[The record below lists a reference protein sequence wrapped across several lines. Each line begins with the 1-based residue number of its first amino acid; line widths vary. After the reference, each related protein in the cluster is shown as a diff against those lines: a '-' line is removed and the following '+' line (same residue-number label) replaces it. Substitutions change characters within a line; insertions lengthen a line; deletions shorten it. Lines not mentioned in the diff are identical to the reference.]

1 VRPSSHRDQV
11 PEKGC
16 YNCRHS
22 HVVEFKGD
30 LLCFH
35 GDNARFRPSDIRE
48 GWITVTLDGRYVG
61 DLEGDEWSKVWG
73 GRLVASFDVC
83 DEHDAEPEE
92 V

>member
-1 VRPSSHRDQV
+1 MRPPSHRFQV

-16 YNCRHS
+16 HNCRHA

-35 GDNARFRPSDIRE
+35 GDNARSIPSNIRE
-48 GWITVTLDGRYVG
+48 GWSTVTLDGRHVG

-73 GRLVASFDVC
+73 GRVVESFDVC
-83 DEHDAEPEE
+83 DEWEEE